1 MGFFSLQSQ
10 TQWTVSPWSIKQLLV
25 SWSHLFNWCLSLAL
39 HSSSH
44 ANRNKEQ
51 SWIAQGI
58 NHSLTIYEKVQ
69 KMFPTF
75 ITGLSSSVS
84 WLQIL
89 THFQNPVWR
98 ETGRE
103 LQVLAD
109 AFARS
114 NERLLVRERASQVDI
129 LTIDK
134 DKFFA
139 MMAELFQV
147 KNLGSFVF
155 IITFL

>member
-1 MGFFSLQSQ
+1 MQIRTKS
-10 TQWTVSPWSIKQLLV
+10 K
-25 SWSHLFNWCLSLAL
+25 A
-39 HSSSH
+39 
-44 ANRNKEQ
+44 
-51 SWIAQGI
+51 I
-58 NHSLTIYEKVQ
+58 NHSLTINLQQTQKVR
-69 KMFPTF
+69 KMFSTL
-75 ITGLSSSVS
+75 IMGLSSSIS

-114 NERLLVRERASQVDI
+114 NERLLVRERAAQVDI

>member
-1 MGFFSLQSQ
+1 MQIGTKS
-10 TQWTVSPWSIKQLLV
+10 K
-25 SWSHLFNWCLSLAL
+25 A
-39 HSSSH
+39 
-44 ANRNKEQ
+44 
-51 SWIAQGI
+51 I
-58 NHSLTIYEKVQ
+58 NHSLTINLQQTQKVR
-69 KMFPTF
+69 KMFSTL
-75 ITGLSSSVS
+75 IMGLSSSIS

-147 KNLGSFVF
+147 KNLGLLFSS
-155 IITFL
+155 

>member
-1 MGFFSLQSQ
+1 MQMGTKLG
-10 TQWTVSPWSIKQLLV
+10 
-25 SWSHLFNWCLSLAL
+25 C
-39 HSSSH
+39 
-44 ANRNKEQ
+44 
-51 SWIAQGI
+51 WIAQGI
-58 NHSLTIYEKVQ
+58 NHSLTIDIRRKGS
-69 KMFPTF
+69 KD
-75 ITGLSSSVS
+75 VS
-84 WLQIL
+84 HLNYGTELIRFLIQIL

-147 KNLGSFVF
+147 KYLGSFVF